1 MVSSKLKQY
10 IVFAAPQRIAA
21 VLLLLF
27 LLQCVWLID
36 RRPLSRD
43 EQDHIASGMQMMT
56 FNAVPRVD
64 AHTPLVNLIAAAPL
78 RSDALR
84 NYLFHNAPTQQEVQ
98 KQLRQMRW
106 IVRAPF
112 LFFGMLLGGSLW
124 YVTRRLY
131 GNEGGYIALALYCF
145 SPAMVLHAATIQEA
159 GASAWGIFGVVFTGI
174 ALAHNLYAPPKK
186 WLYRTSL
193 LGLAVWICLAS
204 QPAALIVLPLTLGF
218 MLYLAPG
225 RRTLAIG
232 IVLSAYLFGMFA
244 TFAVYRFN
252 IQSIIH
258 GMDLRP
264 WFTSAA
270 HGSVSAFFRDRNE
283 LFSRFSPTIILMQ
296 AAAVATFLYWKRTR
310 YFGNIAPLMAG
321 VGLLLLAFLTPLIGV
336 ATIWALPFLFIFVG
350 GIAADW
356 LESKYRTWAMAA
368 LVIILIENAVT
379 CVMMLKQLI

>member
-1 MVSSKLKQY
+1 M
-10 IVFAAPQRIAA
+10 PQRIAA
-21 VLLLLF
+21 VMLLLF
-27 LLQCVWLID
+27 TLQCMWMID
-36 RRPLSRD
+36 RRPLSKD
-43 EQDHIASGMQMMT
+43 EQDHIASGMQMMV

-64 AHTPLVNLIAAAPL
+64 AHTPLVNLIAAVPL
-78 RSDALR
+78 RSEALR
-84 NYLFHNAPTQQEVQ
+84 NYLLRNAPTPQEIEWQ
-98 KQLRQMRW
+98 RRQMRW
-106 IVRAPF
+106 IVRASF
-112 LFFGMLLGGSLW
+112 LIFGLLLGGSLW

-131 GNEGGYIALALYCF
+131 GNEGGYIALSLYCF
-145 SPAMVLHAATIQEA
+145 SPALVLRASTIQEA

-232 IVLSAYLFGMFA
+232 IVLSAYLFGMLA

-258 GMDLRP
+258 GLDLRP
-264 WFTSAA
+264 WLSSAA
-270 HGSVSAFFRDRNE
+270 HGSVSVFLHDRNE
-283 LFSRFSPTIILMQ
+283 FFSRFNPTIILLQ
-296 AAAVATFLYWKRTR
+296 VTALATFFYWKRTR
-310 YFGNIAPLMAG
+310 YFGNIAPLMTGA
-321 VGLLLLAFLTPLIGV
+321 GLLLLAFLTPLLSV
-336 ATIWALPFLFIFVG
+336 ATIWALPFLFVFTG

-356 LESKYRTWAMAA
+356 LESKYRMWAIAA

-379 CVMMLKQLI
+379 CVMMLKQFA